1 MYWHSLLTWCN
12 LFGFIKLAS
21 LTVDIS
27 YSVYLKNLL
36 DIIFKAPFDAIFF
49 FHVKKLL
56 YKSQRNFFVFLYILN
71 PN

>member
-1 MYWHSLLTWCN
+1 MYLHSLLTWCN

-36 DIIFKAPFDAIFF
+36 DIIFKAPFYAFF
-49 FHVKKLL
+49 FSVKKNSCMKVREISL
-56 YKSQRNFFVFLYILN
+56 FFLN